1 MLRWEHP
8 QRVLLGPDEF
18 IRVAEETG
26 LIVPIGRWML
36 EQACRQLQRW
46 QAEHPR
52 VADRLFVSV
61 NLSARQLGQRAL
73 LGEVAAVIDDT
84 GIEPARVHFEIT
96 ESVLMDDVERSSE
109 RLHQLHDLGVS
120 LIVDDFGTG
129 YSSLSY
135 LSRFPVDLLKV
146 DKSFVQGLGLDPGDT
161 AIVRAVI
168 TLAHNLGLRAVG
180 EGVERPEHVEALRR
194 LGCDLA
200 QGFYFARPQP
210 GPDVGELLA
219 QRMPPAVAVP

>member
-1 MLRWEHP
+1 VR
-8 QRVLLGPDEF
+8 
-18 IRVAEETG
+18 IA
-26 LIVPIGRWML
+26 
-36 EQACRQLQRW
+36 
-46 QAEHPR
+46 
-52 VADRLFVSV
+52 V
-61 NLSARQLGQRAL
+61 NLSARQFSDDGLIGDIRDAL
-73 LGEVAAVIDDT
+73 AEAALPPE
-84 GIEPARVHFEIT
+84 GLELEIT

-109 RLHQLHDLGVS
+109 QLHQLHDLGVC

-146 DKSFVQGLGLDPGDT
+146 DRSFVRGLGFDPTDT

-180 EGVERPEHVEALRR
+180 EGVERTEHLNALRS

-200 QGFYFARPQP
+200 QGFLLGRPQP
-210 GPDVGELLA
+210 AHAVGELLDGTGPRIGA
-219 QRMPPAVAVP
+219 SAR

>member
-1 MLRWEHP
+1 M
-8 QRVLLGPDEF
+8 
-18 IRVAEETG
+18 
-26 LIVPIGRWML
+26 PIGRWVL

-46 QAEHPR
+46 QAEYP
-52 VADRLFVSV
+52 VAADDLFVSV
-61 NLSARQLGQRAL
+61 NLSARQLGRRAL
-73 LGEVAAVIDDT
+73 IGEVAKVLDDT
-84 GIEPARVHFEIT
+84 GLDPARVHFEIT

-109 RLHQLHDLGVS
+109 QLHQLHELGVC

-146 DKSFVQGLGLDPGDT
+146 DRSFVRGLGLDPADT

-180 EGVERPEHVEALRR
+180 EGVERPEHLDALRS

-200 QGFYFARPQP
+200 QGFLLGRPQP
-210 GPDVGELLA
+210 GHAIGELLD
-219 QRMPPAVAVP
+219 RGRREAVSVT